1 MVMEPHTLM
10 QKSYFPLTTTV
21 WLSLTLLMVSI
32 SLLSDYD
39 HLKKKLSNDAHFV
52 YSSVYEKTYINEVL
66 LQNFTI
72 LISASPN
79 DHDAIR
85 RFASEIRKRYPH
97 IERLQ
102 IQQQKLPSNIS
113 DSHTSDYHLN
123 QANNDIN
130 TRFPV
135 TFVEPLNADTRYLL
149 NKDLL
154 AVPLLTETLHFAR
167 KYHQPVTSPPFPISH
182 NKTGYGLFLA
192 FFERGAES
200 APNNLYIAS
209 LVISTHGM
217 LPATSFLSEHASIS
231 LMNDQGDIIDQYRSA
246 PYPSTTTWLPTLEE
260 ERTINR
266 FGQSFTLKIVHP
278 FGLMDIN
285 LGMLLTLLVASI
297 AFYFVLTAYLRQ
309 KVQSAI
315 EHSSVYETLQQER
328 QQLEARIHKRTRELR
343 EQLLEN
349 RRLTHQVLAVQEQ
362 ERRNLSRELH
372 DELGQSLTAIR
383 TDAKILK
390 RIHPEGSSLVNQTAE
405 SIDAIAQN
413 IYDVTYGMMR
423 SLRPSALDDLG
434 LVDAIQECIISNRFK
449 EHGITL
455 HTDFSGALNEM
466 SEVYNITLFRLTQE
480 AFSNIIKYAAQAH
493 NVWLD
498 IHRTSLGQ
506 RKDIRGDRLELT
518 ISDDGCGFDI
528 AADAFKKGFGL
539 IGMRERVRA
548 LNGFFQIS
556 QNYDHGTRIV
566 AIIPLAEP
574 ERATPVTPATLDQAE
589 PVEP

>member
-1 MVMEPHTLM
+1 M
-10 QKSYFPLTTTV
+10 QKSYFPLTTTI

-39 HLKKKLSNDAHFV
+39 RLKKKLSNDAHFV

-72 LISASPN
+72 LVSASPN

-113 DSHTSDYHLN
+113 YSSTNNYHLDQDN
-123 QANNDIN
+123 SDFNA
-130 TRFPV
+130 RFPV
-135 TFVEPLNADTRYLL
+135 TFIEPLNADTRYLL

-154 AVPLLTETLHFAR
+154 TEPLFTETLRFAR

-182 NKTGYGLFLA
+182 NKQGYGLFLA
-192 FFERGAES
+192 FFERDAEPT
-200 APNNLYIAS
+200 PNNLYIAS

-231 LMNDQGDIIDQYRSA
+231 LMNDQGDIIDQYLSNSDQ
-246 PYPSTTTWLPTLEE
+246 PISTWLPTLTE

-266 FGQSFTLKIVHP
+266 FGQSFTLSIVHP
-278 FGLMDIN
+278 FGFMDIN

-309 KVQSAI
+309 KVRSAI
-315 EHSSVYETLQQER
+315 EHSSVYETLQHER
-328 QQLEARIHKRTRELR
+328 QQLEVRIHKRTRELR

-349 RRLTHQVLAVQEQ
+349 RRLTHQVLAVQEL

-390 RIHPEGSSLVNQTAE
+390 RIHPEESSLVNQTAE

-506 RKDIRGDRLELT
+506 RKDIRGDRLELM

-548 LNGFFQIS
+548 LGGFFQIS
-556 QNYDHGTRIV
+556 QNHDHGTRIV
-566 AIIPLAEP
+566 AIIPLSKAEM
-574 ERATPVTPATLDQAE
+574 ETEEADPVTPATLDQAE